1 MESQP
6 NNEPRKPLVSVE
18 FQTEVDVATGDR
30 ERRMFIKMYFEA
42 RDSGLLAAI
51 PGELWKMLCCLAT
64 YMNEDGN
71 CYPTQDRIARDLG
84 IRRQRVNERIQDLL
98 NFRFQGQPVLS
109 LKPKTRFRGRWSN
122 NVYRIQPVSA
132 LKIFDKTEVPTVSAN
147 PDMAENRPTVSAST
161 DTVITDT
168 AGTDTNQMQRLTRR
182 LNVNDL
188 EKSAL
193 KKGVQDQSSA
203 DSEFRAALER
213 RMLVADI
220 LEVCGDQHSR
230 GFYTRVVQKV
240 PAELIRAAL
249 SETKYRGGIGSI
261 NKSKGAFF
269 TNEITRIAKDR
280 GIDLQ
285 INMPRAA
292 TGATSSHQK
301 QGSLSPGKPVQK
313 TPAGDF
319 PNLKGTWMGE

>member
-51 PGELWKMLCCLAT
+51 PAELWKMLCCLAT

-98 NFRFQGQPVLS
+98 NFRFQGQPVLT

-122 NVYRIQPVSA
+122 NVYFIQPISS

-147 PDMAENRPTVSAST
+147 PDMAQKRAAVSAST

-168 AGTDTNQMQRLTRR
+168 VGTDTNQMQRLTRR

-193 KKGVQDQSSA
+193 KRGEQQQSIS
-203 DSEFRAALER
+203 DSEFQLNVER
-213 RMLVADI
+213 RMLITDI
-220 LEVCGDQHSR
+220 LTVCGDQHSR
-230 GFYTRVVQKV
+230 GFYNIVVRKM
-240 PAELIRAAL
+240 PAEYIRAAL
-249 SETKYRGGIGSI
+249 SETKYREAAGQIRT
-261 NKSKGAFF
+261 SKGAFF
-269 TNEITRIAKDR
+269 TDEIGRIAKAR
-280 GIDLQ
+280 GIDL
-285 INMPRAA
+285 
-292 TGATSSHQK
+292 
-301 QGSLSPGKPVQK
+301 
-313 TPAGDF
+313 F
-319 PNLKGTWMGE
+319 PIREPEQ

>member
-51 PGELWKMLCCLAT
+51 PAELWKMLCCLAT

-84 IRRQRVNERIQDLL
+84 IRRQRVNERIQNLL
-98 NFRFQGQPVLS
+98 NFRFQGQPVLT

-122 NVYRIQPVSA
+122 NVYFIQPISS

-147 PDMAENRPTVSAST
+147 PDMAQKRAAVSAST

-168 AGTDTNQMQRLTRR
+168 VGTDTNQMQRLTRR
-182 LNVNDL
+182 LNVDDF

-193 KKGVQDQSSA
+193 KKGAREQSVSDA
-203 DSEFRAALER
+203 EIHSTHER

-220 LEVCGDQHSR
+220 LAVCGDPHSR
-230 GFYTRVVQKV
+230 GFYELVVKKL
-240 PAELIRAAL
+240 PADVVRAAI
-249 SETKYRGGIGSI
+249 SETKYRAASGQIRKSIGS
-261 NKSKGAFF
+261 FF
-269 TNEITRIAKDR
+269 TAEI
-280 GIDLQ
+280 
-285 INMPRAA
+285 MRAA
-292 TGATSSHQK
+292 KGR
-301 QGSLSPGKPVQK
+301 GVDL
-313 TPAGDF
+313 GDKSAN
-319 PNLKGTWMGE
+319 PSQSK

>member
-1 MESQP
+1 MDSQA
-6 NNEPRKPLVSVE
+6 NNEQRKPLVSVE

-109 LKPKTRFRGRWSN
+109 LKPKTRIRGRWSN

-147 PDMAENRPTVSAST
+147 PDMDQKHATVSAFT

-168 AGTDTNQMQRLTRR
+168 VGTDTNQMQRLTRR

-188 EKSAL
+188 EKSAF
-193 KKGVQDQSSA
+193 KKGVREQTSA
-203 DSEFRAALER
+203 DSEVRAAVER
-213 RMLVADI
+213 RILVTDI
-220 LEVCGDQHSR
+220 LAVCGDSHSR
-230 GFYTRVVQKV
+230 GFYELVVKKLPPDV
-240 PAELIRAAL
+240 VRAAI
-249 SETKYRGGIGSI
+249 SETKYRAASGQIRKSTGS
-261 NKSKGAFF
+261 FF
-269 TNEITRIAKDR
+269 TAEIMRAAKGR
-280 GIDLQ
+280 GIDLG
-285 INMPRAA
+285 NGSA
-292 TGATSSHQK
+292 SSPQRK
-301 QGSLSPGKPVQK
+301 
-313 TPAGDF
+313 
-319 PNLKGTWMGE
+319 

>member
-51 PGELWKMLCCLAT
+51 PAELWKMLCCLAT

-98 NFRFQGQPVLS
+98 SFRFQGQPVLT

-122 NVYRIQPVSA
+122 NVYFIQPISA

-147 PDMAENRPTVSAST
+147 PDMAQKRATVSAST

-168 AGTDTNQMQRLTRR
+168 VGTDTNQMQRLTRR

-188 EKSAL
+188 ENSAL
-193 KKGVQDQSSA
+193 NRGVREQSVS
-203 DSEFRAALER
+203 DSEIYRTHER
-213 RMLVADI
+213 RMLVDDI
-220 LEVCGDQHSR
+220 LKVCGDQHSR
-230 GFYTRVVQKV
+230 GFYTRVVQKL
-240 PAELIRAAL
+240 PAEVIRAAL
-249 SETKYRGGIGSI
+249 SETKYQAETGKIR
-261 NKSKGAFF
+261 KSKGAFF
-269 TNEITRIAKDR
+269 TDEITRIAKTR
-280 GIDLQ
+280 GTDLR
-285 INMPRAA
+285 I
-292 TGATSSHQK
+292 
-301 QGSLSPGKPVQK
+301 
-313 TPAGDF
+313 
-319 PNLKGTWMGE
+319 GE

>member
-84 IRRQRVNERIQDLL
+84 IRRQRVNERIRDLL
-98 NFRFQGQPVLS
+98 NFRFQGQPVLI
-109 LKPKTRFRGRWSN
+109 LKPKTRVRGRWSN
-122 NVYRIQPVSA
+122 NVYFIQPISS
-132 LKIFDKTEVPTVSAN
+132 LKIFDKTEAPAVSAI
-147 PDMAENRPTVSAST
+147 PDTAQKRATVSAST

-168 AGTDTNQMQRLTRR
+168 VGTDTNQMQRLTRR
-182 LNVNDL
+182 LNVNDF
-188 EKSAL
+188 EKSASER
-193 KKGVQDQSSA
+193 GRQAQTIS
-203 DSEFRAALER
+203 DSEVRAALER
-213 RMLVADI
+213 RVLVADI

-230 GFYTRVVQKV
+230 GFYTRVAQKV

-249 SETKYRGGIGSI
+249 SETKYRGSTDQIK
-261 NKSKGAFF
+261 KSKGAFF
-269 TNEITRIAKDR
+269 TAEITRIARKQ
-280 GIDLQ
+280 GIDLSVKL
-285 INMPRAA
+285 PRAEKRE
-292 TGATSSHQK
+292 ATSQ
-301 QGSLSPGKPVQK
+301 
-313 TPAGDF
+313 
-319 PNLKGTWMGE
+319 

>member
-51 PGELWKMLCCLAT
+51 PAELWKMLCCLAT

-84 IRRQRVNERIQDLL
+84 IRRQRVNERIQNLL
-98 NFRFQGQPVLS
+98 NFRFQGQPVLT

-122 NVYRIQPVSA
+122 NVYFIQPISS

-147 PDMAENRPTVSAST
+147 PDMAQKRAAVSAST

-168 AGTDTNQMQRLTRR
+168 VGTDTNQMQRLTRR
-182 LNVNDL
+182 LNVNDF
-188 EKSAL
+188 EKSASER
-193 KKGVQDQSSA
+193 GRQAQTIS
-203 DSEFRAALER
+203 DSELRAVLER

-230 GFYTRVVQKV
+230 GFYTRVAQKV

-249 SETKYRGGIGSI
+249 SETKYRGATDQIK
-261 NKSKGAFF
+261 KSKGAFF
-269 TNEITRIAKDR
+269 TDEIRRIAKAR
-280 GIDLQ
+280 GIDLKL
-285 INMPRAA
+285 NFPDSETAS
-292 TGATSSHQK
+292 ATSH
-301 QGSLSPGKPVQK
+301 
-313 TPAGDF
+313 
-319 PNLKGTWMGE
+319 

>member
-6 NNEPRKPLVSVE
+6 NNEQRKPLVSVE

-84 IRRQRVNERIQDLL
+84 IRRQRVNERIQNLL
-98 NFRFQGQPVLS
+98 NFRFNGQPVLS
-109 LKPKTRFRGRWSN
+109 LNRKTRIRGRWNN
-122 NVYRIQPVSA
+122 NVYRIQPISA
-132 LKIFDKTEVPTVSAN
+132 LKIFDKTEGSTVSAN
-147 PDMAENRPTVSAST
+147 PDMAQKRATVSAST

-168 AGTDTNQMQRLTRR
+168 VGTDTNQMQRLTRR

-193 KKGVQDQSSA
+193 EKG
-203 DSEFRAALER
+203 
-213 RMLVADI
+213 
-220 LEVCGDQHSR
+220 
-230 GFYTRVVQKV
+230 TRV
-240 PAELIRAAL
+240 RA
-249 SETKYRGGIGSI
+249 
-261 NKSKGAFF
+261 F
-269 TNEITRIAKDR
+269 
-280 GIDLQ
+280 Q
-285 INMPRAA
+285 IPNCTLHANAA
-292 TGATSSHQK
+292 C
-301 QGSLSPGKPVQK
+301 
-313 TPAGDF
+313 
-319 PNLKGTWMGE
+319 

>member
-1 MESQP
+1 MDFQP
-6 NNEPRKPLVSVE
+6 NYEKRKPLVSVE

-30 ERRMFIKMYFEA
+30 ERRMFIKMYFDA

-71 CYPTQDRIARDLG
+71 CYPTQERIARDLG

-98 NFRFQGQPVLS
+98 KFRFQGQPVLT
-109 LKPKTRFRGRWSN
+109 LKPKTRFRGRWIN
-122 NVYRIQPVSA
+122 NVYRVQPVSA
-132 LKIFDKTEVPTVSAN
+132 LKIFDKTEVSTVSAN
-147 PDMAENRPTVSAST
+147 PDMVQKRATVSAFT

-168 AGTDTNQMQRLTRR
+168 VGTDTNQMQRLTRR

-188 EKSAL
+188 QKSAL
-193 KKGVQDQSSA
+193 KKGAQEQSSA
-203 DSEFRAALER
+203 DSEFRGAIER

-230 GFYTRVVQKV
+230 GFYTRVAQLV

-249 SETKYRGGIGSI
+249 SETKYQGSTNQI
-261 NKSKGAFF
+261 KKSKGAFF
-269 TNEITRIAKDR
+269 TAEITRIARKQ
-280 GIDLQ
+280 GIDMRL
-285 INMPRAA
+285 NFPGRKKR
-292 TGATSSHQK
+292 TSEDA
-301 QGSLSPGKPVQK
+301 L
-313 TPAGDF
+313 
-319 PNLKGTWMGE
+319 N

>member
-98 NFRFQGQPVLS
+98 SFRFQGQPVLT
-109 LKPKTRFRGRWSN
+109 LKPKTRYRGRWCN
-122 NVYRIQPVSA
+122 NVYFIQPISA

-147 PDMAENRPTVSAST
+147 PDMAQKRATVPAST

-168 AGTDTNQMQRLTRR
+168 VGTDTNQMQRLTRR

-193 KKGVQDQSSA
+193 KKGVREQSVSDA
-203 DSEFRAALER
+203 EIYRTHER
-213 RMLVADI
+213 RILVADI
-220 LEVCGDQHSR
+220 LAVCGDPHSR
-230 GFYTRVVQKV
+230 GFYSLVAQKV

-249 SETKYRGGIGSI
+249 SETKYRARTGNIK
-261 NKSKGAFF
+261 KSPGAFF
-269 TNEITRIAKDR
+269 TAEIGRLAKER
-280 GIDLQ
+280 GIHLELKPSPP
-285 INMPRAA
+285 MRSA
-292 TGATSSHQK
+292 S
-301 QGSLSPGKPVQK
+301 GS
-313 TPAGDF
+313 
-319 PNLKGTWMGE
+319 

>member
-51 PGELWKMLCCLAT
+51 PAELWKMLCCLAT

-98 NFRFQGQPVLS
+98 NFRFQGQPVLT

-122 NVYRIQPVSA
+122 NVYFIQPISS

-147 PDMAENRPTVSAST
+147 PDMAQKRATVSAST

-168 AGTDTNQMQRLTRR
+168 VGTDTNQMQRLTRR

-193 KKGVQDQSSA
+193 KKGVREQSVS
-203 DSEFRAALER
+203 DSEIYRTHER
-213 RMLVADI
+213 RTLVADI
-220 LEVCGDQHSR
+220 LAICGDPHSR
-230 GFYTRVVQKV
+230 GFYELVVTKL
-240 PAELIRAAL
+240 PADVVRAAI
-249 SETKYRGGIGSI
+249 SETKYRAASGQIRKSTGS
-261 NKSKGAFF
+261 FF
-269 TNEITRIAKDR
+269 TAEIMRVAKGR
-280 GIDLQ
+280 GIDL
-285 INMPRAA
+285 
-292 TGATSSHQK
+292 
-301 QGSLSPGKPVQK
+301 
-313 TPAGDF
+313 GDKSAN
-319 PNLKGTWMGE
+319 PPQSK